1 MNAPSFAPAPEETV
15 DLGELSRSVGFML
28 RMTQVRAYAQF
39 FRAFEGT
46 DVRPGEFTVLWVLS
60 QNPGLRQGT
69 LARTLLIKP
78 AHMTKL
84 VQRLVDEGFIIR
96 TVPPED
102 RRAVCL
108 SLTEAG
114 AAHIA
119 RHEPRFNS
127 VHTPDRV
134 GLTDREYA
142 QLLALLGKMT
152 FKDMPECP

>member
-1 MNAPSFAPAPEETV
+1 MNAPFAPAPEETV
-15 DLGELSRSVGFML
+15 DLGELNRSVGFML

-39 FRAFEGT
+39 FRAFAGT
-46 DVRPGEFTVLWVLS
+46 EVRPGEFTVLWVLA

-69 LARTLLIKP
+69 LARTLFIKP

-84 VQRLVDEGFIIR
+84 VQRLVDEGFVAR

-108 SLTEAG
+108 TLTDAG

-119 RHEPRFNS
+119 RHQALFNS
-127 VHTPDRV
+127 VHSPANV

-142 QLLALLGKMT
+142 QLLTLLGKMT
-152 FKDMPECP
+152 FKDLPECP

>member
-1 MNAPSFAPAPEETV
+1 MNAPFPPLAEESV
-15 DLGELSRSVGFML
+15 DLGELNRSVGFML

-69 LARTLLIKP
+69 LARTLMIKP

-84 VQRLVDEGFIIR
+84 VQRLVDEGFVSR

-108 SLTEAG
+108 TLTAAG
-114 AAHIA
+114 ADHIA
-119 RHEPRFNS
+119 RNEARFNS
-127 VHTPDRV
+127 VHTPERV
-134 GLTDREYA
+134 GLTEREYA
-142 QLLALLGKMT
+142 QLLTLLGKMT
-152 FKDMPECP
+152 FKDLPECP